1 MFYENKILEI
11 SGPKIEIPK
20 LKSIGSEM
28 NNQNTLGR

>member
-11 SGPKIEIPK
+11 GGPKIEIPK

-28 NNQNTLGR
+28 NDKKTVN